1 MGQTPDLSTSSV
13 VVDVCNRHARK
24 LAHRRA
30 REGCGAGWQWRG
42 GRTKKIGPPRS
53 VGPGIAGLAEV
64 ETESRKWKDLAQ
76 LWGGV
81 LSFPP

>member
-1 MGQTPDLSTSSV
+1 MRGGV
-13 VVDVCNRHARK
+13 AV
-24 LAHRRA
+24 
-30 REGCGAGWQWRG
+30 AGG

-53 VGPGIAGLAEV
+53 VGPGIAGLAEI